1 MQPVAWMLQDHIQ
14 DGRKHLNFS
23 TFSTYDP
30 KKQAHKM
37 EEAAEMIEKGE
48 MPMESYLI
56 MHSDAKLNP
65 QQKAE
70 LIKYFKDL
78 QQETLRANTF

>member
-1 MQPVAWMLQDHIQ
+1 MLQNHIQ

-23 TFSTYDP
+23 TFATYEP
-30 KKQAHKM
+30 KKQAHKL
-37 EEAAEMIEKGE
+37 EEAAEMVEKGE

-56 MHSDAKLNP
+56 MHSEAKLSAE
-65 QQKAE
+65 QKAQ
-70 LIKYFKDL
+70 LVKYFKDL